1 MTKIWQ
7 RLLCKILEEHQKYP
21 QFANKDHL
29 YKFVCL
35 PNGYYQRPRKF
46 TKALKPPS
54 SKLHLD
60 KVTIVAFLD
69 DWLNIDKNKTKC
81 LENTKTIINAFQ
93 NLNYQIELVCI

>member
-1 MTKIWQ
+1 MQNFRRTS
-7 RLLCKILEEHQKYP
+7 KYP

-29 YKFVCL
+29 YKFACL

-60 KVTIVAFLD
+60 KVTTVVFLD
-69 DWLNIDKNKTKC
+69 DWLNIDKKKIKMFGKYKNH
-81 LENTKTIINAFQ
+81 
-93 NLNYQIELVCI
+93 Y